1 MLHLLAFPEQRSDLL
16 ALLEQC
22 LSAADD
28 VVLLDQG
35 LAWLQHREALQA
47 VSATG
52 ATLYFLDT
60 AHSDSGGSTGGN
72 SGAADSAIGADT
84 APKAEA
90 PNKEVFSQKGDVKV
104 AQIDHLYLIQLSA
117 QHQASSSW
125 YP

>member
-16 ALLEQC
+16 ALLAQC
-22 LSAADD
+22 LSAGDD

-47 VSATG
+47 VSASG

-60 AHSDSGGSTGGN
+60 AHSDSGGN
-72 SGAADSAIGADT
+72 IADTVSAIGAGT
-84 APKAEA
+84 AAKAAA
-90 PNKEVFSQKGDVKV
+90 PNKAAFSQKGDVKV

>member
-16 ALLEQC
+16 ALLKQC

-28 VVLLDQG
+28 VVLLDEG
-35 LAWLQHREALQA
+35 LAWLERNEALQA
-47 VSATG
+47 LAATG
-52 ATLYFLDT
+52 ATLHFI
-60 AHSDSGGSTGGN
+60 
-72 SGAADSAIGADT
+72 AAPDSAT
-84 APKAEA
+84 ALESETGLKTEA
-90 PNKEVFSQKGDVKV
+90 SKQEEKIKV